1 MFDHNPRCTLSPMSH
16 RLAAVLL
23 LIVGVAVGAVAER
36 TLFAQPAAR
45 VFELRTYTAPE
56 GKLGELHAR
65 FRNHTLRIFEK
76 HGMTNVVYLA
86 PLDAPASDN
95 QLVYLL
101 AHKSREAAKESWAA
115 FTNDPEWKKVA
126 SESQINGRIVTK
138 VDSVFLAATDYSP
151 LK

>member
-1 MFDHNPRCTLSPMSH
+1 MFDHNPRCTLLPMSH

-23 LIVGVAVGAVAER
+23 LIVGVGGGAVAER

-65 FRNHTLRIFEK
+65 FRNHTLRIFAK

-126 SESQINGRIVTK
+126 AESQVNGRIVTK

-151 LK
+151 MK

>member
-1 MFDHNPRCTLSPMSH
+1 MKSPLAITLLVLTAFAAGAITQGT
-16 RLAAVLL
+16 LA
-23 LIVGVAVGAVAER
+23 
-36 TLFAQPAAR
+36 AQPAAR
-45 VFELRTYTAPE
+45 VFELRTYTAPD

-65 FRNHTLRIFEK
+65 FRTHTLRLFEK

-86 PLDAPASDN
+86 PLDAPAAQN

-101 AHKSREAAKESWAA
+101 AHQSRDAAKASWDA
-115 FTNDPEWKKVA
+115 FTNDPEWKKVSA
-126 SESQINGRIVTK
+126 ESQVNGRIVTK